1 MKLLMENWRA
11 YTDSINEVADELDAG
26 GVPSQSTRD
35 GVRKEPAIKSPDSK
49 SEEDQQASLINAL
62 ANQLE
67 QEHLT
72 RMIQEELLAELDLT
86 RPPEEVPVR
95 SVPGP
100 QREPNSIYAGS
111 GPSRNPARYKAAA
124 SQVFPGVSAFQD
136 IKKAWDREQLSD
148 ADAAERINRT
158 VAALGSEFLEFTPL
172 SPFVKALQA
181 GAAYADKDD
190 LIQRFV
196 SSIGRG
202 PRSGLPGGQARSRF
216 ELAREWE
223 DERIRDRVAANAA
236 QQREDEYDDE
246 VLADY
251 DDDAADDADYDD
263 DSGDE
268 ILRAIV
274 PEGQRNALAGK
285 NQSVSQFSNLV
296 MEKLGFGEGTPANDK
311 WSEKKTY
318 IVEEEDD
325 QK

>member
-1 MKLLMENWRA
+1 MKLLMENWRR
-11 YTDSINEVADELDAG
+11 YTQTIDEAATLDIPAEEASG
-26 GVPSQSTRD
+26 GFP
-35 GVRKEPAIKSPDSK
+35 EHIKGTVSK
-49 SEEDQQASLINAL
+49 SDEDQEAALINAL
-62 ANQLE
+62 ADGLK

-86 RPPEEVPVR
+86 RPGEEIPVR

-100 QREPNSIYAGS
+100 QREPNSIYAGTTQWRPERIKS
-111 GPSRNPARYKAAA
+111 ALANLL
-124 SQVFPGVSAFQD
+124 PGVSAGQD
-136 IKKAWDREQLSD
+136 IYRAWSKEELPD
-148 ADAAERINRT
+148 ADTAERVNRT
-158 VAALGSEFLEFTPL
+158 VAALGGELGEISPL
-172 SPFVKALQA
+172 ALLFKVAQAQAELRGEPDDPIAKAV
-181 GAAYADKDD
+181 G
-190 LIQRFV
+190 
-196 SSIGRG
+196 SIGRG
-202 PRSGLPGGQARSRF
+202 PRSGLPGGQARARF

-236 QQREDEYDDE
+236 QQREDEYDDV

-296 MEKLGFGEGTPANDK
+296 MEKLGFGEGTPADDK
-311 WSEKKTY
+311 WSEKKTHTL
-318 IVEEEDD
+318 EEEDD